1 MRTSP
6 RQFYDFGSFR
16 VDPERHRLL
25 RGGETVV
32 LPTKCFE
39 TLLLLVQNPGKLLS
53 REELL
58 NAVWT
63 GAFVEDANLTVAIS
77 TLRKALGQEAQS
89 YIETV
94 PRLGYRFLGDVEIA
108 TEEPK
113 PVIVEKHRVSR
124 TIIEEEVSEVPATR
138 RFKSLA
144 GLRVSQVVTLLAI
157 VAVAIG
163 AFVYF
168 RPADRHTALASS
180 NNSFLPIRSIVVLP
194 PKSLTSTSTD
204 NSSLSL
210 GVADAL
216 ITRLGG
222 VRDLS
227 VRPTSVSMRY
237 VNSNQDPVDIGRA
250 LTVDAVLEGSLQREN
265 GRVRLTLRMINV
277 SNGAQIWSANF
288 EESDKDIFRLQDSLS
303 QEVAKKLFGEL
314 SKPEMEHLSR
324 RQTHNAQA
332 YAAYVKG
339 MYIWGRRGSQVV
351 ESLPYFRQAIEL
363 DPNFAE
369 AYVGLATVDATVGI
383 PSPEAETLIARAL
396 QLNDSL
402 AEAHATNALI
412 KMFHHWDWQTTEQE
426 LDKAIELDPNSVSA
440 HHWKG
445 VYLSLR
451 GRLDE
456 AKAEMHYALT
466 LDPTSPIIMAD
477 IGQLHYF
484 SHEYDQ
490 AVEYCNRALS
500 FDPQSQMPQIYLF
513 DIYLA
518 KGMDN
523 EALKHLAIFDTGT
536 PESAYTNKTI
546 VEFQKSGLNAVIKG
560 QLEGFSRLGQDAQ
573 LNLALKIAH
582 YNMVLKNPD
591 ESLRWLE
598 RTPERPNFFLP
609 YIAVDPLYD
618 SVRSNPRFQA
628 ALTRLNLN

>member
-1 MRTSP
+1 MRNAP
-6 RQFYDFGSFR
+6 KQFYDFGSFR
-16 VDPERHRLL
+16 VDPQKHRLL
-25 RGGETVV
+25 RGGEAVV
-32 LPTKCFE
+32 LPTKCFG

-63 GAFVEDANLTVAIS
+63 DAFVEDANLTVAIS

-108 TEEPK
+108 TEETK
-113 PVIVEKHRVSR
+113 PVIVEKHRISR
-124 TIIEEEVSEVPATR
+124 TIIEEEVSEVPTTR
-138 RFKSLA
+138 RFKSVA
-144 GLRVSQVVTLLAI
+144 GLRVSQVVTLVTI

-163 AFVYF
+163 AFVYSK
-168 RPADRHTALASS
+168 RADRHTALASS
-180 NNSFLPIRSIVVLP
+180 NSFLPIRSIVVLP
-194 PKSLTSTSTD
+194 PKSLISADAD

-237 VNSNQDPVDIGRA
+237 INSSQDPLDVGRA
-250 LTVDAVLEGSLQREN
+250 LAVDAVLEGSLQREN

-277 SNGAQIWSANF
+277 STGKQMWSANF
-288 EESDKDIFRLQDSLS
+288 DESDKDIFRLQDSLS

-314 SKPEMEHLSR
+314 SKPEKEQLTR
-324 RQTHNAQA
+324 QQTHSAQA

-339 MYIWGRRGSQVV
+339 MYIWGRRGNQVV

-369 AYVGLATVDATVGI
+369 AYVGLATVDATSEI

-456 AKAEMHYALT
+456 AKAEMHYALK

-500 FDPQSQMPQIYLF
+500 LDPQSQMPQIYLF

-518 KGMDN
+518 KGMDD
-523 EALKHLAIFDTGT
+523 EALKHLAIFDIGT
-536 PESAYTNKTI
+536 PKSDFTNKTI
-546 VEFQKSGLNAVIKG
+546 AEFQKSGLSAVMKG
-560 QLEGFSRLGQDAQ
+560 QLEGYSRLSQDAQ
-573 LNLALKIAH
+573 LNLALKIAQ

-598 RTPERPNFFLP
+598 RTPARPNFFLP

-618 SVRSNPRFQA
+618 PVRSNPRFQA
-628 ALTRLNLN
+628 VLGKINLN

>member
-6 RQFYDFGSFR
+6 KQFYDFGPFR
-16 VDPERHRLL
+16 VDPQKHRLL
-25 RGGETVV
+25 RAGEAVV

-63 GAFVEDANLTVAIS
+63 DAFVEDANLTVAIS

-108 TEEPK
+108 TEETK
-113 PVIVEKHRVSR
+113 PVIVEKHRISR
-124 TIIEEEVSEVPATR
+124 TIIEEEVSEGSTTR
-138 RFKSLA
+138 RFKSVA
-144 GLRVSQVVTLLAI
+144 GLRVSQVVTLVTI

-168 RPADRHTALASS
+168 KRADRHTALASS

-194 PKSLTSTSTD
+194 PKSLTSANAD

-237 VNSNQDPVDIGRA
+237 INSNQDPLDVGRA
-250 LTVDAVLEGSLQREN
+250 LAVDAVLEGSLQREN

-277 SNGAQIWSANF
+277 STGKQMWSANF

-314 SKPEMEHLSR
+314 SRPEKEQLTR
-324 RQTHNAQA
+324 QQTHNAQA

-339 MYIWGRRGSQVV
+339 MYIWGHRGSQVV

-369 AYVGLATVDATVGI
+369 AYVGLATVDATTGI

-402 AEAHATNALI
+402 AEAHATSALI
-412 KMFHHWDWQTTEQE
+412 KMFHHWDWQTAEME

-445 VYLSLR
+445 VY
-451 GRLDE
+451 
-456 AKAEMHYALT
+456 
-466 LDPTSPIIMAD
+466 
-477 IGQLHYF
+477 
-484 SHEYDQ
+484 
-490 AVEYCNRALS
+490 
-500 FDPQSQMPQIYLF
+500 
-513 DIYLA
+513 
-518 KGMDN
+518 
-523 EALKHLAIFDTGT
+523 
-536 PESAYTNKTI
+536 
-546 VEFQKSGLNAVIKG
+546 
-560 QLEGFSRLGQDAQ
+560 
-573 LNLALKIAH
+573 
-582 YNMVLKNPD
+582 
-591 ESLRWLE
+591 
-598 RTPERPNFFLP
+598 
-609 YIAVDPLYD
+609 
-618 SVRSNPRFQA
+618 
-628 ALTRLNLN
+628 